1 MGSRLGAV
9 KVTLQASSPHNPPLP
24 NLDSRSFSAP
34 PVRSR
39 LATLYLRVADTLERS
54 VQLAERHAQY
64 EKSRGRTRSAYIELE
79 RAKRARAG
87 AQDARALASRQQ
99 LQEPTVA
106 TGEIRAAD

>member
-1 MGSRLGAV
+1 LV
-9 KVTLQASSPHNPPLP
+9 KVTPQASSAHDPPLP
-24 NLDSRSFSAP
+24 DLDSRSFSTP
-34 PVRSR
+34 PVRSQ

-54 VQLAERHAQY
+54 GELAERHAQY
-64 EKSRGRTRSAYIELE
+64 EESRGRTRSGYTELE

-87 AQDARALASRQQ
+87 AQHARALASRQQ